1 MAPAAFAPSP
11 SYHLAEAASFRSFG
25 DYEERSLGSHHHG
38 RGSTG
43 AYRGAARHRDVEEAM
58 KKSVK
63 KMMVPEPMYERTS
76 MSFAP

>member
-1 MAPAAFAPSP
+1 MAPAAYAPSP
-11 SYHLAEAASFRSFG
+11 SYLFAEAASFG
-25 DYEERSLGSHHHG
+25 SLGLEEKRSARPHHHG